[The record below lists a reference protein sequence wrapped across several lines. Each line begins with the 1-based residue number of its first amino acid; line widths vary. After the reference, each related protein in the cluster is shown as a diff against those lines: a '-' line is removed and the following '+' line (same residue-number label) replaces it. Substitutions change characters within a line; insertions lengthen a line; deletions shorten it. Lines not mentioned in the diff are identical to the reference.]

1 MRRRKLLVALA
12 GLAVVVAI
20 WGIASSCATPDP
32 TGAALRK
39 NFHRIAMGGVG
50 SQAELVSILGP
61 PGDYTTGPTT
71 TGMDRERAEVPY
83 EYLLGLPADYWKT
96 RYRVGDHRV
105 HEGRLRNPR
114 VPNGSKIVSRDTRQ
128 PPVACQ
134 APVAPLVP
142 VIGGGMRRRTLLVA
156 LVGMAV
162 VTAVGAVVLWLRTDS
177 ITRSNYDSIKE
188 GMSRTEVETIL
199 GPPGIN
205 RVVLDRFDREGFD
218 IDEDNR
224 AWKDSLYYYPLFEDA
239 PDSLLWIG
247 NAGVI
252 GVHFQDNRA
261 VTKAW
266 VPRMAL
272 RKRLLGWLERWWFG
286 DL

>member
-1 MRRRKLLVALA
+1 
-12 GLAVVVAI
+12 
-20 WGIASSCATPDP
+20 
-32 TGAALRK
+32 
-39 NFHRIAMGGVG
+39 
-50 SQAELVSILGP
+50 
-61 PGDYTTGPTT
+61 
-71 TGMDRERAEVPY
+71 
-83 EYLLGLPADYWKT
+83 
-96 RYRVGDHRV
+96 
-105 HEGRLRNPR
+105 
-114 VPNGSKIVSRDTRQ
+114 
-128 PPVACQ
+128 
-134 APVAPLVP
+134 
-142 VIGGGMRRRTLLVA
+142 MRRRTLLVA